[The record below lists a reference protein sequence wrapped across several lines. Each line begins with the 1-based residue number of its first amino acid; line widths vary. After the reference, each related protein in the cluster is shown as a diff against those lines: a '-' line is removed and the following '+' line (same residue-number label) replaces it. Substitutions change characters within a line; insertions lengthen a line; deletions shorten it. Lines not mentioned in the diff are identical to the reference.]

1 MRRPGCRACAH
12 ARMARGSNYARC
24 CATAFG
30 MSSTYEPQPVDDHAS
45 SKPHPSRKRG
55 GLHAHGAHDVARA
68 GRCDV
73 VHAQAGAVLGRNAYH
88 STLDSKTAEVGL
100 GCCGWWR
107 IVPAVAV
114 ESLDA

>member
-1 MRRPGCRACAH
+1 
-12 ARMARGSNYARC
+12 
-24 CATAFG
+24 

-45 SKPHPSRKRG
+45 SKAHPGRKG
-55 GLHAHGAHDVARA
+55 GRLHAHCTDNEARA

-88 STLDSKTAEVGL
+88 STLDSQAAEVGL
-100 GCCGWWR
+100 GGCGWGR
-107 IVPAVAV
+107 IVSAVAV